1 MTITATITLEI
12 EVTVEAGID
21 QHGFDVVS
29 IAAVNGYDATRKT
42 WKMTDAFKPEQ
53 LAELVEKHFGA
64 DAQSAIDE
72 QAGEEREA
80 YLDGQADRAYERS
93 MGEF

>member
-72 QAGEEREA
+72 HISMARLIGLMSA
-80 YLDGQADRAYERS
+80 AWGRS
-93 MGEF
+93 DDPL